1 MTTDNASNM
10 NVFGQHFTQMLS
22 NNHGNILS
30 RHTNYSLFRHLLHYL
45 NQFIFIKQQIFL
57 QRQIIL
63 PTFRDLCTIFLVDSK
78 YSTCQHDAIQ
88 VFQVNKCLGVAKFT
102 INPTGNRLN
111 PESKV
116 RTSLCL

>member
-30 RHTNYSLFRHLLHYL
+30 RHGKVRRLEVKELGLGLGYYLL
-45 NQFIFIKQQIFL
+45 NKINL
-57 QRQIIL
+57 Q
-63 PTFRDLCTIFLVDSK
+63 VD
-78 YSTCQHDAIQ
+78 STCQHDAIQ

-111 PESKV
+111 PEI
-116 RTSLCL
+116 L